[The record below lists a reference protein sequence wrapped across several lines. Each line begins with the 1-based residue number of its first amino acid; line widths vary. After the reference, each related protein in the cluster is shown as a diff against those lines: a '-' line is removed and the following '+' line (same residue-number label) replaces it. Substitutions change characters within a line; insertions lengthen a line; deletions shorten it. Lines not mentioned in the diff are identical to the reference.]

1 MLALAFAI
9 CLVAWLAFACLVTW
23 ALGRKYYA
31 AVRYRA
37 AMGFDRSLP
46 RQELQVVEDFE
57 RYCLDGPQHP
67 PESFVSSLGLKI
79 MVYSWWPPPGVA
91 PKAVVLY
98 CPGLDACA
106 DVDLCARGQLAA
118 RLGYR
123 GSWVEALCD
132 AGFRVECCFA
142 RFSPEEIRPL
152 VGGLPRL
159 QLGLQRPGLQRG
171 RRAGLAVAVLRLR
184 GLRRRSAAGGVPGA
198 PAAPGPAGRESRRL
212 HGRLRGP
219 ERRRAPARAL

>member
-79 MVYSWWPPPGVA
+79 MVYSWRPPPGVA

-132 AGFRVECCFA
+132 AGFGVGSA
-142 RFSPEEIRPL
+142 FSRD
-152 VGGLPRL
+152 
-159 QLGLQRPGLQRG
+159 
-171 RRAGLAVAVLRLR
+171 
-184 GLRRRSAAGGVPGA
+184 
-198 PAAPGPAGRESRRL
+198 SRRKTSD
-212 HGRLRGP
+212 P
-219 ERRRAPARAL
+219 W

>member
-31 AVRYRA
+31 AVRYRE
-37 AMGFDRSLP
+37 AMGFDRALP

-79 MVYSWWPPPGVA
+79 MVYSWRPPPGVA

-132 AGFRVECCFA
+132 AGFGVGSA
-142 RFSPEEIRPL
+142 FSRD
-152 VGGLPRL
+152 
-159 QLGLQRPGLQRG
+159 
-171 RRAGLAVAVLRLR
+171 
-184 GLRRRSAAGGVPGA
+184 
-198 PAAPGPAGRESRRL
+198 SRRKTSD
-212 HGRLRGP
+212 P
-219 ERRRAPARAL
+219 W